1 MKMKKLAAA
10 VACAAACVALMPG
23 IANAS
28 AGPAGPCN
36 VPSYSGNVPSYHGN
50 VPSYCNVP
58 SPDSKFPNTAT
69 PSYDGNFH
77 APSAGYVDGTK
88 SAPINLGGVTVNVIG
103 HGGDIKVPTV
113 TDTQASNAKFN
124 DGWAS
129 PASKSLVV
137 EPTSYKGA
145 TSATLIFNL
154 GEKYE
159 GAEVKV
165 FAQHG
170 DGTTDVYTGSKVSD
184 KLSTVE
190 IGKFSVFTVAVK
202 VPAKDDKGND
212 KVKQNNS
219 KTSPDTALTV
229 SAIAE
234 FFSKLF

>member
-1 MKMKKLAAA
+1 MKLKKLAAA

-23 IANAS
+23 IANAT
-28 AGPAGPCN
+28 
-36 VPSYSGNVPSYHGN
+36 PSYDGNIPSYNGNVPSYNGSN
-50 VPSYCNVP
+50 T
-58 SPDSKFPNTAT
+58 PNTAA

-77 APSAGYVDGTK
+77 APSAGYLDGAT
-88 SAPINLGGVTVNVIG
+88 SAPIDLGGVTVNVIG

-165 FAQHG
+165 FAQHE
-170 DGTTDVYTGSKVSD
+170 DGTTDVYTGSKVSN

-219 KTSPDTALTV
+219 KISPDTALTV

>member
-1 MKMKKLAAA
+1 MKLKKLAAA

-23 IANAS
+23 IANA
-28 AGPAGPCN
+28 AAY
-36 VPSYSGNVPSYHGN
+36 VPSYDGNI
-50 VPSYCNVP
+50 
-58 SPDSKFPNTAT
+58 

-77 APSAGYVDGTK
+77 APSAGYLDDAT
-88 SAPINLGGVTVNVIG
+88 SAPIDLGGVTVNVIG

-124 DGWAS
+124 DGWAA

-165 FAQHG
+165 FAQHE
-170 DGTTDVYTGSKVSD
+170 DGTADVYTGSKVSD

-202 VPAKDDKGND
+202 VPTKDDKDND

-219 KTSPDTALTV
+219 KISPDTALTI